1 MKSNVM
7 KQPTRHL
14 VLILAVCLI
23 PASSAFAD
31 RDKDDKDKKE
41 RQGEPSAVLRTSG
54 SGPDPGQC
62 TQGRAHKDLD
72 GNNVRVRLFNI
83 GSIGYSNSNG
93 YGQEA
98 QYIVPK
104 ASGHSAIYATA
115 IWIGGMVGDELRTSA
130 ARYNNFEFWPGP
142 LGDDGRPVNPNDC
155 SAYDRLYKVSR
166 SDIENYEATGRAATD
181 LADWPYDLGAP
192 VIDGDGTE
200 GNYNLA
206 GGDRPDLIGDQA
218 VWWIMNDV
226 GNTHNST
233 ESPPIGAEVRV
244 HAFAFNRADALGN
257 TTFFKYN
264 VTYKGSEPLTDAY
277 FTIWSDPDLGDYYD
291 DFVGVDT
298 TLGLGYVYNG
308 NAVDNVYGP
317 APAVGFD
324 FFQGPVS
331 EDGDTLGVTR
341 FMYFVRGGPAGTED
355 PHFAQEIYNAQQ
367 GFWRGGQPLRAKGN
381 GFQTDGEITK
391 FAFPGDPV
399 TGAFWSEVNN
409 DGNGSRNYYV
419 DRRFAM
425 STGPFT
431 MRPGDSQDIAFGIMF
446 AQSTDNLSS
455 ITALRDADVLAQLVS
470 DIGFNIP
477 SPPPPPPLCNPNSSN
492 AQLHP
497 GSGHCLYASELD
509 GQAHLVWGYPST
521 SENYLGSF
529 DAADPFLAKLDLDDK
544 TYTFEGFN
552 IYRYPT
558 SSFAPEQR
566 EHVATFDVVNGVTKV
581 IDLNPVFDSDVGA
594 FLPKVFARGTD
605 SGIQYHF
612 PLSNLMNYTDY
623 YYGVSA
629 YAYSPNSTP
638 KVIESPL
645 THITVRPSRIASTE
659 GGSSLGSDTTS
670 DSSAVAVTQSG
681 QGIVTWRIVD
691 PAQVTGS
698 NYMVE
703 FITLDDVEGPGGV
716 SGAGKLAYKIVRESD
731 GKVIM
736 DGADY
741 FARTGEEPP
750 QAKNVLAFDGLTV
763 SIDAPAP
770 AFDAFS
776 VVANAAGPLSPPAWA
791 AANWTGFPG
800 PTGVDVPSEA
810 GLPGQQSMIDSIF
823 GWFIHT
829 WPNGSRAPYAAFLG
843 RTLQYT
849 GGFGASFNGI
859 GHVVPD
865 DVEIRFT
872 GNGKAWVKPGWP
884 GDAGAVVDVPFEWW
898 NVGTSPDASDDVRLV
913 PFLYDYDDD
922 GQWNILYDALDPT
935 ASPGWADHEISGGGN
950 DPWTE
955 PVYVMHPT
963 NDTPGQQGYEDA
975 MAKYEELGAGALDAG
990 CSDWYYPPGGAD
1002 IPECDVWNYLSRTVF
1017 VFWNGGDVSAATG
1030 PQDYVMSEPETG
1042 TVFRITTTKP
1052 HQPGDVFRIATAGMG
1067 RTTGDA
1073 GILEASIDDIGIV
1086 PNPYRG
1092 RSAYE
1097 TGNQDRRARFT
1108 NMPRTAMI
1116 SIYTVRGT
1124 LIRTLYKEGSS
1135 TSLDWNLTT
1144 ESNLPV
1150 ASGMYFIHI
1159 EIPGVGEKV
1168 MKFGVINRATDLSL
1182 Y

>member
-1 MKSNVM
+1 MIM
-7 KQPTRHL
+7 KQPTRYL
-14 VLILAVCLI
+14 ALILAVFLI

-62 TQGRAHKDLD
+62 KLGLAQKDLD
-72 GNNVRVRLFNI
+72 INNVRVRLFNL
-83 GSIGYSNSNG
+83 GSIGYGNG
-93 YGQEA
+93 AES
-98 QYIVPK
+98 QYIVPQ
-104 ASGHSAIYATA
+104 ASGHSSIYATT
-115 IWIGGMVGDELRTSA
+115 IWIGGMVGDELRTSGA
-130 ARYNNFEFWPGP
+130 AYYHFEFWPGP
-142 LGDDGRPVNPNDC
+142 LGSDGRPVNPNDC

-166 SDIENYEATGRAATD
+166 SDIENYEARGQAATD
-181 LADWPYDLGAP
+181 LAEWPYDLGAP

-226 GNTHNST
+226 GNTHNHT
-233 ESPPIGAEVRV
+233 QSPPIGVEVRV
-244 HAFAFNRADALGN
+244 HAFAFNRSNALGN
-257 TTFFKYN
+257 TTFYKYN
-264 VTYKGSEPLTDAY
+264 VTYKGDEPLTDTY
-277 FTIWSDPDLGDYYD
+277 FSIFSDPDLGNASD
-291 DFVGVDT
+291 DFVGADT
-298 TLGLGYVYNG
+298 TLGLGYVYNDT
-308 NAVDNVYGP
+308 AVDGVYGP

-324 FFQGPVS
+324 FLQGPIS
-331 EDGDTLGVTR
+331 EDGDTLSTTSIIRLSKSGYLGMGEPVL
-341 FMYFVRGGPAGTED
+341 A
-355 PHFAQEIYNAQQ
+355 HEIYNVQ
-367 GFWRGGQPLRAKGN
+367 RGLWKDGQPITGN
-381 GFQTDGEITK
+381 EYGYQTDGPITK
-391 FAFPGDPV
+391 FTFPGDPV
-399 TGAFWSEVNN
+399 TGAFWSEVNS
-409 DGNGSRNYYV
+409 DGDGARNQSG

-431 MRPGDSQDIAFGIMF
+431 MRPGDSQDIVFGIVF

-455 ITALRDADVLAQLVS
+455 ITALRDADALAQAAS
-470 DIGFNIP
+470 DAGFDITL
-477 SPPPPPPLCNPNSSN
+477 SLPPPPLCNPNSSN
-492 AQLHP
+492 AELYP
-497 GSGHCLYASELD
+497 GSGNCLYASELD

-529 DAADPFLAKLDLDDK
+529 DAADPFLADLDLNDK

-552 IYRYPT
+552 VYRYPT
-558 SSFAPEQR
+558 SLFALEQR

-581 IDLNPVFDSDVGA
+581 IDLEPVFDSEVGD
-594 FLPKVFARGTD
+594 FLQRVLSARGTD

-612 PLSNLMNYTDY
+612 PLSNLTNYTDY

-638 KVIESPL
+638 KVLESPP

-659 GGSSLGSDTTS
+659 GGSSLGSDTTA
-670 DSSAVAVTQSG
+670 DSLAVVVTQRG

-703 FITLDDVEGPGGV
+703 FISLDDVEGPGGA

-731 GKVIM
+731 GKVII

-741 FARTGEEPP
+741 FARTGEVTP

-791 AANWTGFPG
+791 AASWPGFPG
-800 PTGVDVPSEA
+800 PAGVPASGALGV
-810 GLPGQQSMIDSIF
+810 PGQQSTIDSIF
-823 GWFIHT
+823 GWLIHT
-829 WPNGSRAPYAAFLG
+829 WPNGSRASYAAFLA
-843 RTLQYT
+843 RTLQVT
-849 GGFGASFNGI
+849 GGAGASFNGI

-872 GNGKAWVKPGWP
+872 GNGKAWIKPGWAEVH
-884 GDAGAVVDVPFEWW
+884 GGAVVDVPFEWW

-913 PFLYDYDDD
+913 PFLFDLNDD
-922 GQWNILYDALDPT
+922 GRWNILYDALNPT
-935 ASPGWADHEISGGGN
+935 APPGWADHEVSSAGN

-990 CSDWYYPPGGAD
+990 CSDWYYAPGASD
-1002 IPECDVWNYLSRTVF
+1002 VPECDVWNYLSRMVF

-1030 PQDYVMSEPETG
+1030 PEDYLMSEPETG
-1042 TVFRITTTKP
+1042 TVFRIATTKP

-1097 TGNQDRRARFT
+1097 TGNEDRRARFT

-1124 LIRTLYKEGSS
+1124 LIRTLYKDGPS

-1150 ASGMYFIHI
+1150 GSGMYFIHI
-1159 EIPGVGEKV
+1159 DVPGVGEKV

>member
-1 MKSNVM
+1 M
-7 KQPTRHL
+7 KQLTRYL
-14 VLILAVCLI
+14 TLIFAVCLI

-31 RDKDDKDKKE
+31 KDKDDKDDKDKKE
-41 RQGEPSAVLRTSG
+41 RQGESSAVLRTSG

-62 TQGRAHKDLD
+62 TLGLAQKDLD
-72 GNNVRVRLFNI
+72 VNNVRVRLFNF
-83 GSIGYSNSNG
+83 GGLAYGNG
-93 YGQEA
+93 AEA
-98 QYIVPK
+98 QYIAPK
-104 ASGHSAIYATA
+104 ASGHSPIYAMG
-115 IWIGGMVGDELRTSA
+115 IWMGGMVGDELRTA
-130 ARYNNFEFWPGP
+130 GATYNNFEFWPGP
-142 LGDDGRPVNPNDC
+142 LGPDGRPVNPNDC
-155 SAYDRLYKVSR
+155 SAYDRLFKVGR
-166 SDIENYEATGRAATD
+166 SDVQNYEATGQASAD

-226 GNTHNST
+226 GNTHRNT
-233 ESPPIGAEVRV
+233 QAAPIGVEVQV

-264 VTYKGSEPLTDAY
+264 VTYKGSEPLTDTY
-277 FTIWSDPDLGDYYD
+277 FSIFSDPDLGDAAD

-298 TLGLGYVYNG
+298 TLSLGYVYND
-308 NAVDNVYGP
+308 NALDDVYGP
-317 APAVGFD
+317 APAAGYD
-324 FFQGPVS
+324 FFQGPIS
-331 EDGDTLGVTR
+331 EDGDTLGVTS
-341 FMYFVRGGPAGTED
+341 FMYFINGGPAGTED
-355 PHFAQEIYNAQQ
+355 PHLSQEVYNVQQ
-367 GFWRGGQPLRAKGN
+367 GFWKGQQPLTANGI
-381 GFQTDGEITK
+381 GFQTDGPITK
-391 FAFPGDPV
+391 FAYPGDPV
-399 TGAFWSEVNN
+399 TGEFWSEVNS
-409 DGNGSRNYYV
+409 DGNGARNQSG
-419 DRRFAM
+419 DRRLVV

-431 MRPGDSQDIAFGIMF
+431 VRPGDSQDIVFGVVF
-446 AQSTDNLSS
+446 AQAADNLSS
-455 ITALRDADVLAQLVS
+455 ISALRGADVLAQSAYDV
-470 DIGFNIP
+470 GFDIP

-497 GSGHCLYASELD
+497 GSGNCLYASELD

-521 SENYLGSF
+521 SENYFGSF
-529 DAADPFLAKLDLDDK
+529 DAADPFLAELDFDDK

-566 EHVATFDVVNGVTKV
+566 EHVMTFDLANGITKV
-581 IDLNPVFDSDVGA
+581 TDPVFDGDVGD
-594 FLPKVFARGTD
+594 FRQQVSARGTD
-605 SGIQYHF
+605 SGVQYNF
-612 PLSNLMNYTDY
+612 PLRNLTNYTDY

-638 KVIESPL
+638 RILESPP
-645 THITVRPSRIASTE
+645 TDITVRPSRIASTD
-659 GGSSLGSDTTS
+659 GGSSLNSTPATA
-670 DSSAVAVTQSG
+670 DSAAVVVTQSG

-691 PAQVTGS
+691 PGQVTGS
-698 NYMVE
+698 DYMVE
-703 FITLDDVEGPGGV
+703 FIALDDVEGPGGA
-716 SGAGKLAYKIVRESD
+716 SGAGKLAYNIVRESD
-731 GKVIM
+731 GKVII

-741 FARTGEEPP
+741 FARTGEETP

-791 AANWTGFPG
+791 AGSWRGFPG
-800 PTGVDVPSEA
+800 PAGVPTSGSQGV
-810 GLPGQQSMIDSIF
+810 PGQQSTIDSIF
-823 GWFIHT
+823 GWLIHT
-829 WPNGSRAPYAAFLG
+829 WPNGSRASYNAFLG

-872 GNGKAWVKPGWP
+872 GNGKAWSKPGWP

-913 PFLYDYDDD
+913 PFLYDID
-922 GQWNILYDALDPT
+922 GDGRWNILYDALDPT
-935 ASPGWADHEISGGGN
+935 ADPGWADHEISGGGN

-990 CSDWYYPPGGAD
+990 CSDWFRPPGASD
-1002 IPECDVWNYLSRTVF
+1002 IPECDVWSYLLRMVF
-1017 VFWNGGDVSAATG
+1017 VFWNGGDVSAAAG
-1030 PQDYVMSEPETG
+1030 PQDYLMSEPEMG

-1067 RTTGDA
+1067 RTAGDA

-1097 TGNQDRRARFT
+1097 TGNEDRRTRFT
-1108 NMPRTAMI
+1108 NMPQTATI
-1116 SIYTVRGT
+1116 RIYTVSGT
-1124 LIRTLYKEGSS
+1124 LIRTLYKDGPG
-1135 TSLDWNLTT
+1135 TSLDWSLTT
-1144 ESNLPV
+1144 DSNLPV

-1159 EIPGVGEKV
+1159 DVPGVGEKV
-1168 MKFGVINRATDLSL
+1168 MKFGVINRETNINVF
-1182 Y
+1182 